1 MLFMNKYKLRSIC
14 KKISDETG
22 LSYNVIQTHYFL
34 ETILEKI
41 SKSDENQNFIFK
53 GGFLLASF
61 IGIKQRST
69 VDIDFLI
76 RKFTLTKEK
85 ISQKLEKILKHE
97 VYEDINYEI
106 KKIEEIRK
114 DDEYGGFRI
123 AIECKLDN
131 IRQIIM
137 LDIATGD
144 PITPKEIV
152 YKYKS
157 TFEDKIYE
165 IYTYNIET
173 ILAEKIQTIYQRGVF
188 NTRSK
193 DFYDVYILFHLK
205 KKEIDY
211 EKLSI
216 ACQNTFI
223 HRNNQFN
230 VIDILNVLG
239 TLKGENDMLKYWGN
253 YQDRFRYAKII
264 SFHEVIDT
272 IAELMMNLIEYD

>member
-1 MLFMNKYKLRSIC
+1 MNKYKLRSIC

-76 RKFTLTKEK
+76 RKFTLTKEN

-106 KKIEEIRK
+106 KKVEEIRK

-131 IRQIIM
+131 IRQIIL

-144 PITPKEIV
+144 PITPKEII

-157 TFEDKIYE
+157 TFDDKIYE
-165 IYTYNIET
+165 IYSYNIET

-211 EKLSI
+211 EKLGV
-216 ACQNTFI
+216 AFRNTFK
-223 HRNNQFN
+223 HRSNKFN
-230 VIDILNVLG
+230 VVDILNVLG
-239 TLKGENDMLKYWGN
+239 TLKGENDMLKYWSN
-253 YQDRFRYAKII
+253 YQDRFRYAKNI

>member
-1 MLFMNKYKLRSIC
+1 MNKYKLRSIC

-76 RKFTLTKEK
+76 RKFTLTKEN
-85 ISQKLEKILKHE
+85 ISQKLEKILKRE
-97 VYEDINYEI
+97 VYEDINYKI

-114 DDEYGGFRI
+114 NDEYGGFRI

-131 IRQIIM
+131 IRQIIL

-211 EKLSI
+211 EKLSL
-216 ACQNTFI
+216 ACRNTFN
-223 HRNNQFN
+223 HRSNKFN
-230 VIDILNVLG
+230 VAGILNLLD
-239 TLKGENDMLKYWGN
+239 TLKGENDMLKYWSN
-253 YQDRFRYAKII
+253 YQDRFRYAKNI

-272 IAELMMNLIEYD
+272 IAELMMNLI

>member
-1 MLFMNKYKLRSIC
+1 MNKYKLRSIC

-61 IGIKQRST
+61 VGIKQRST

-76 RKFTLTKEK
+76 RKFTLTKEN

-97 VYEDINYEI
+97 VYEDINYKI

-131 IRQIIM
+131 IRQIIL

-216 ACQNTFI
+216 ACRNTFI
-223 HRNNQFN
+223 HRNNKFN
-230 VIDILNVLG
+230 VADILNLLD
-239 TLKGENDMLKYWGN
+239 TLKSEKDMLKYWDN
-253 YQDRFRYAKII
+253 YQDRFRYAKNI
-264 SFHEVIDT
+264 SFHEVLDT
-272 IAELMMNLIEYD
+272 IAELMMNLI

>member
-1 MLFMNKYKLRSIC
+1 MNKYKLRSIC

-76 RKFTLTKEK
+76 RKFTLTKEN

-106 KKIEEIRK
+106 KKVEEIRK

-131 IRQIIM
+131 IRQIIL

-144 PITPKEIV
+144 PITPKEII

-157 TFEDKIYE
+157 TFDDKIYE
-165 IYTYNIET
+165 IYSYNIET

-211 EKLSI
+211 EKLVV
-216 ACQNTFI
+216 ACRNTFK
-223 HRNNQFN
+223 HRSNKFN
-230 VIDILNVLG
+230 VVDILNVLG
-239 TLKGENDMLKYWGN
+239 TLKGENDMLKYWSN
-253 YQDRFRYAKII
+253 YQDRFRYAKNI

>member
-1 MLFMNKYKLRSIC
+1 M
-14 KKISDETG
+14 KIR
-22 LSYNVIQTHYFL
+22 IF
-34 ETILEKI
+34 
-41 SKSDENQNFIFK
+41 FK

-131 IRQIIM
+131 IRQIIL

-211 EKLSI
+211 EKLSL
-216 ACQNTFI
+216 ACRNTFN
-223 HRNNQFN
+223 HRSNKFN
-230 VIDILNVLG
+230 VVDILNVLG
-239 TLKGENDMLKYWGN
+239 TLKCENDMLKYWSN
-253 YQDRFRYAKII
+253 YQDRFRYAKNI

>member
-1 MLFMNKYKLRSIC
+1 MNKYKLRSIC

-76 RKFTLTKEK
+76 RKFTLTKEN

-123 AIECKLDN
+123 AIECKLDI
-131 IRQIIM
+131 IRQIIL

>member
-1 MLFMNKYKLRSIC
+1 MNKYKLRSIC

-76 RKFTLTKEK
+76 RKFTLTKEN

-106 KKIEEIRK
+106 KKVEEIRK

-131 IRQIIM
+131 IRQIIL

-144 PITPKEIV
+144 LITPKEII

-157 TFEDKIYE
+157 TFDDKIYE
-165 IYTYNIET
+165 IYSYNIET

-211 EKLSI
+211 EKLGV
-216 ACQNTFI
+216 ACRNTFK
-223 HRNNQFN
+223 HRSNKFN
-230 VIDILNVLG
+230 VVDILNVLG
-239 TLKGENDMLKYWGN
+239 TLKGENDMLKYWSN
-253 YQDRFRYAKII
+253 YQDRFRYAKNI

>member
-1 MLFMNKYKLRSIC
+1 MNKYKLRSIC

>member
-1 MLFMNKYKLRSIC
+1 MNKYKLRSIC

-76 RKFTLTKEK
+76 RKFTLTKEN

-131 IRQIIM
+131 IRQIIL

-173 ILAEKIQTIYQRGVF
+173 ILAEKIQTIYQRGVLILEV
-188 NTRSK
+188 RISMM
-193 DFYDVYILFHLK
+193 YIFCFILRK
-205 KKEIDY
+205 K
-211 EKLSI
+211 
-216 ACQNTFI
+216 
-223 HRNNQFN
+223 R
-230 VIDILNVLG
+230 
-239 TLKGENDMLKYWGN
+239 
-253 YQDRFRYAKII
+253 
-264 SFHEVIDT
+264 
-272 IAELMMNLIEYD
+272 LIMKN

>member
-1 MLFMNKYKLRSIC
+1 MNKYKLRSIC

-76 RKFTLTKEK
+76 RKFTLTKEN

-106 KKIEEIRK
+106 KKVEEIRK

-131 IRQIIM
+131 IRQIIL

-144 PITPKEIV
+144 PITPKEII

-157 TFEDKIYE
+157 TFDDKIYE
-165 IYTYNIET
+165 IYSYNIET

-211 EKLSI
+211 EKLGV
-216 ACQNTFI
+216 ACRNTFK
-223 HRNNQFN
+223 HRSNKFN
-230 VIDILNVLG
+230 VVDILNVLG
-239 TLKGENDMLKYWGN
+239 TLKGENDMLKDWSN
-253 YQDRFRYAKII
+253 YQDRFRYAKNI

>member
-1 MLFMNKYKLRSIC
+1 MNKYKLRSIC

-76 RKFTLTKEK
+76 RKFTLTKEN

-114 DDEYGGFRI
+114 DDEYGGFRS

-131 IRQIIM
+131 IRQIIL

-216 ACQNTFI
+216 ACRNTFN
-223 HRNNQFN
+223 HRSNKFN
-230 VIDILNVLG
+230 VVDILTLLD
-239 TLKGENDMLKYWGN
+239 TLKGEKDMLKYWDN
-253 YQDRFRYAKII
+253 YQDRFRYAKNI

-272 IAELMMNLIEYD
+272 IAELMMNLI

>member
-1 MLFMNKYKLRSIC
+1 MNKYKLRSIC

-76 RKFTLTKEK
+76 RKFTLTKEN

-131 IRQIIM
+131 IRQIIL

-211 EKLSI
+211 EKLSL
-216 ACQNTFI
+216 ACRNTFN
-223 HRNNQFN
+223 HRSNKFN
-230 VIDILNVLG
+230 VVDILNVLG
-239 TLKGENDMLKYWGN
+239 TLKDENDMLKYWSN
-253 YQDRFRYAKII
+253 YQDRFRYAKNI
-264 SFHEVIDT
+264 SFHEVIDM

>member
-1 MLFMNKYKLRSIC
+1 MNKYKLRSIC

-34 ETILEKI
+34 ETILEKK

-76 RKFTLTKEK
+76 RKFTLTKEN

-106 KKIEEIRK
+106 KKVEEIRK

-131 IRQIIM
+131 IRQIIL

-144 PITPKEIV
+144 PITPKEII

-157 TFEDKIYE
+157 TFDDKIYE
-165 IYTYNIET
+165 IYSYNIET

-211 EKLSI
+211 EKLGV
-216 ACQNTFI
+216 ACRNTFK
-223 HRNNQFN
+223 HRSNKFN
-230 VIDILNVLG
+230 VVDILNVLG
-239 TLKGENDMLKYWGN
+239 TLKGENDMLKYWSN
-253 YQDRFRYAKII
+253 YQDRFRYAKNI

>member
-1 MLFMNKYKLRSIC
+1 MNKYKLRSIC

-76 RKFTLTKEK
+76 RKFTLTKEN

-106 KKIEEIRK
+106 KKVEEIRK
-114 DDEYGGFRI
+114 DDEYGEFRI

-131 IRQIIM
+131 IRQIIL

-144 PITPKEIV
+144 PITPKEII

-157 TFEDKIYE
+157 TFDDKIYE
-165 IYTYNIET
+165 IYSYNIET

-211 EKLSI
+211 EKLGV
-216 ACQNTFI
+216 ACRNTFK
-223 HRNNQFN
+223 HRSNKFN
-230 VIDILNVLG
+230 VVDILNVLG
-239 TLKGENDMLKYWGN
+239 TLKGENDMLKYWSN
-253 YQDRFRYAKII
+253 YQDRFRYAKNI

>member
-1 MLFMNKYKLRSIC
+1 MNKYKLRSIC

-34 ETILEKI
+34 ETILEKK

-76 RKFTLTKEK
+76 RKFTLTKEN

-106 KKIEEIRK
+106 KKVEEIRK

-131 IRQIIM
+131 IRQIIL

-144 PITPKEIV
+144 PITPKEII

-157 TFEDKIYE
+157 TFDDKIYE
-165 IYTYNIET
+165 IYSYNIET

-211 EKLSI
+211 EKLGV
-216 ACQNTFI
+216 ACRNTFK
-223 HRNNQFN
+223 HRSNKFN
-230 VIDILNVLG
+230 VVDILNVLG
-239 TLKGENDMLKYWGN
+239 TLKGENDMLKYCSN
-253 YQDRFRYAKII
+253 YQDRFRYAKNI

>member
-1 MLFMNKYKLRSIC
+1 MNKYKLRSIC

-76 RKFTLTKEK
+76 RKFTLTKEN

-131 IRQIIM
+131 IRQIIL

-193 DFYDVYILFHLK
+193 DFYDVYILYCLK
-205 KKEIDY
+205 YDEIDFKDLREAC
-211 EKLSI
+211 EK
-216 ACQNTFI
+216 TFK
-223 HRNNQFN
+223 HRGVNFS
-230 VIDILNVLG
+230 VSDILNVLCMLENEKELYIRWKAYQKRFPYALDIEFQNTIRAIK
-239 TLKGENDMLKYWGN
+239 TLV
-253 YQDRFRYAKII
+253 QSIP
-264 SFHEVIDT
+264 
-272 IAELMMNLIEYD
+272 

>member
-1 MLFMNKYKLRSIC
+1 MNKYKLRSIC

-53 GGFLLASF
+53 DGFLLASF

-76 RKFTLTKEK
+76 RKFTLTKEN

-106 KKIEEIRK
+106 KKVEEIRK

-131 IRQIIM
+131 IRQIIL

-144 PITPKEIV
+144 PITPKEII

-157 TFEDKIYE
+157 TFDDKIYE
-165 IYTYNIET
+165 IYSYNIET

-211 EKLSI
+211 EKLGV
-216 ACQNTFI
+216 ACRNTFK
-223 HRNNQFN
+223 HRSNKFN
-230 VIDILNVLG
+230 VVDILNVLG
-239 TLKGENDMLKYWGN
+239 TLKGENDMLKYWSN
-253 YQDRFRYAKII
+253 YQDRFRYAKNI

>member
-1 MLFMNKYKLRSIC
+1 MNKYKLRSIC

-76 RKFTLTKEK
+76 RKFTLTKEN

-106 KKIEEIRK
+106 KKVEEIRK

-131 IRQIIM
+131 IRQIIL

-144 PITPKEIV
+144 PITPKEII

-157 TFEDKIYE
+157 TFDDKIYE
-165 IYTYNIET
+165 IYSYNIET

-211 EKLSI
+211 EKLGV
-216 ACQNTFI
+216 ACRNTFK
-223 HRNNQFN
+223 HRSNKFN
-230 VIDILNVLG
+230 VVDILNVLG
-239 TLKGENDMLKYWGN
+239 TLKGENDMLKYWSY
-253 YQDRFRYAKII
+253 YQDRFRYAKNI

>member
-1 MLFMNKYKLRSIC
+1 MNKYKLRSIC

-53 GGFLLASF
+53 GGILLASF

-76 RKFTLTKEK
+76 RKFTLTKEN

-106 KKIEEIRK
+106 KKVEEIRK

-131 IRQIIM
+131 IRQIIL

-144 PITPKEIV
+144 PITPKEII

-157 TFEDKIYE
+157 TFDDKIYE
-165 IYTYNIET
+165 IYSYNIET

-211 EKLSI
+211 EKLGV
-216 ACQNTFI
+216 ACRNTFK
-223 HRNNQFN
+223 HRSNKFN
-230 VIDILNVLG
+230 VVDILNVLG
-239 TLKGENDMLKYWGN
+239 TLKGENDMLKYWSN
-253 YQDRFRYAKII
+253 YQDRFRYAKNI

>member
-1 MLFMNKYKLRSIC
+1 MNKYKLRSIC

-76 RKFTLTKEK
+76 RKFTLTKEN

-106 KKIEEIRK
+106 KKVEEIRK

-131 IRQIIM
+131 IRQIIL

-144 PITPKEIV
+144 PITPKEII

-157 TFEDKIYE
+157 TFDDKIYE
-165 IYTYNIET
+165 IYSYNIET

-211 EKLSI
+211 KKLGV
-216 ACQNTFI
+216 ACRNTFK
-223 HRNNQFN
+223 HRSNKFN
-230 VIDILNVLG
+230 VVDILNVLG
-239 TLKGENDMLKYWGN
+239 TLKGENDMLKYWSN
-253 YQDRFRYAKII
+253 YQDRFRYAKNI